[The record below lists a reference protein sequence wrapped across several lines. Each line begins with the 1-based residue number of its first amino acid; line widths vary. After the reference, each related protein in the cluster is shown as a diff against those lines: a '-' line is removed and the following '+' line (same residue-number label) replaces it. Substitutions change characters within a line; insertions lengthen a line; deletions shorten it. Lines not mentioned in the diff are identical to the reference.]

1 MASAMSVEECEEQ
14 GDHGPVCP
22 QKTDLSE
29 NIMFSLSHNGLFKV
43 LLLLT
48 REHNLGTDNVGLSFP
63 KCV

>member
-1 MASAMSVEECEEQ
+1 MSVVECEEQ
-14 GDHGPVCP
+14 GDHGPVCL

-29 NIMFSLSHNGLFKV
+29 NIMVSLRHNGIFKV

-48 REHNLGTDNVGLSFP
+48 REHNLGTNSVGLSFP